1 MNANQR
7 DTLTHP
13 AVPPKPAAGAR
24 AREDERKR
32 RVERLRRI
40 TAAQMAAPSTRRW
53 RRAGRFSAS

>member
-7 DTLTHP
+7 DTTTHQ
-13 AVPPKPAAGAR
+13 AVPLKPASG

-32 RVERLRRI
+32 HQERLRRV